1 MHYYSYVWVK
11 SVWSFAKKR
20 LGDILV
26 ESDVITQSQL
36 DEALSDQK
44 ISGRKLGEIL
54 ISKGYVTRK
63 KIIEVL
69 EVQLNI
75 PYMNLTAFYPDPKI
89 VKLIPE
95 NMARKHEIIAVKL
108 ENNILTVAASDPLNI
123 TAFDDARIYTGYEIQ
138 PAMADTEQ
146 INSLISRC
154 YGSQKAM
161 EAVEEFSRANAF
173 FTRDVMSIAGDMNA
187 SGNINETPA
196 VKLINILIEQAV
208 QSGASDIHIEPQ
220 NRRLRIRFRIDGQLQ
235 DIMQSD
241 IDILPA
247 IVSRIK
253 VMAGL
258 NIAEKRLPQDGRI
271 AYRLNQE
278 EIDLRISVLPVIFG
292 EKVVIR
298 LISKNTFNI
307 PKEQLGFLPEN
318 LEMLGSILKNPH
330 GIVLVTGPT
339 GSGKTT
345 TLYAAVRELNRPNIN
360 IVTVEDPV
368 ESTIEG
374 ISQVQ
379 ANPKVGLDFANSLRS
394 ILRQD
399 PDIILIGEI
408 RDSETAEIAVRSAI
422 TGHLVLGTLHTNDA
436 PSSVVRLIDM
446 GIPPFLLSSSL
457 VGVVA
462 QRLVRKICTN
472 CRETWVPDRNELESI
487 GYVGGDTPVLYR
499 GRGCESCRGTGYR
512 GRTAVHEIMK
522 INSDLRD
529 AIYRQESTDVLKDI
543 AVKNGMITL
552 RENCKRL
559 VLSGVTT
566 LEEMLKVVYV
576 QE

>member
-1 MHYYSYVWVK
+1 M
-11 SVWSFAKKR
+11 WSFSRKR
-20 LGDILV
+20 LGDILL
-26 ESDVITQSQL
+26 ETGLITQSQL
-36 DEALSDQK
+36 SEALADQK
-44 ISGRKLGEIL
+44 NSGKKLGEIL
-54 ISKGYVTRK
+54 VSKGYITRK
-63 KIIEVL
+63 SIIEVL

-75 PYMNLTAFYPDPKI
+75 PYINLTALSPDPKT
-89 VKLIPE
+89 VRLIPE
-95 NMARKHEIIAVKL
+95 NMARKHEILAIKL
-108 ENNILTVAASDPLNI
+108 ESNVLTVAASDPLNV
-123 TAFDDARIYTGYEIQ
+123 TAFDDVRIYTGHEVQ

-146 INSLISRC
+146 IHALISRC

-161 EAVEEFSRANAF
+161 EAVEEFSKANAL
-173 FTRDVMSIAGDMNA
+173 FTRDVLSLAGEGD
-187 SGNINETPA
+187 SGSNINETPA
-196 VKLINILIEQAV
+196 VKLINILIEQAF

-220 NRRLRIRFRIDGQLQ
+220 NKNLRIRFRIDGQLQ

-241 IDILPA
+241 IEILPA

-271 AYRLNQE
+271 AYRFNQNE
-278 EIDLRISVLPVIFG
+278 VDLRISVLPTIFG

-298 LISKNTFNI
+298 VISKNTFDFT
-307 PKEQLGFLPEN
+307 KEMLGFLPEN
-318 LEMLGSILKNPH
+318 LEALEDILKNPH

-345 TLYAAVRELNRPNIN
+345 TLYTAVKELNRPNIN

-379 ANPKVGLDFANSLRS
+379 VNPKAGLDFANSLRS

-408 RDSETAEIAVRSAI
+408 RDTETAEIAVRSAI
-422 TGHLVLGTLHTNDA
+422 TGHLVLSTVHTNDA
-436 PSSVVRLIDM
+436 ASSVARLMDM
-446 GIPPFLLSSSL
+446 GIPPFLVSTSL
-457 VGVVA
+457 VGIVA
-462 QRLVRKICTN
+462 QRLVRKICPN
-472 CRETWVPDRNELESI
+472 CRESYVPSRIEQDLLDNT
-487 GYVGGDTPVLYR
+487 GKTPPVLYR
-499 GRGCESCRGTGYR
+499 GRGCESCKGTGYK
-512 GRTAVHEIMK
+512 GRIAVHEVMK
-522 INSDLRD
+522 IGTDLRN
-529 AIYRQESTDVLKDI
+529 AINRQESTDVLKNT

-552 RENCKRL
+552 KENCKRL
-559 VLSGVTT
+559 VLSGVIT

>member
-1 MHYYSYVWVK
+1 MK
-11 SVWSFAKKR
+11 NVWSFARKR
-20 LGDILV
+20 LGDILL
-26 ESDVITQSQL
+26 ETGLITQSQL
-36 DEALSDQK
+36 SEALADQK
-44 ISGRKLGEIL
+44 NSGKKLGEIL
-54 ISKGYVTRK
+54 VSKGYITK
-63 KIIEVL
+63 KSIIEVL

-75 PYMNLTAFYPDPKI
+75 PYVNLTALSPDPKT
-89 VKLIPE
+89 VRLIPE
-95 NMARKHEIIAVKL
+95 NMARKHEILAIKL
-108 ENNILTVAASDPLNI
+108 ESNVLTVAASDPLNV
-123 TAFDDARIYTGYEIQ
+123 TAFDDVRIYTGHEVQ

-146 INSLISRC
+146 IHALISRC

-161 EAVEEFSRANAF
+161 EAVEEFSKANALF
-173 FTRDVMSIAGDMNA
+173 ARDVLSLAGEGD
-187 SGNINETPA
+187 SGSNINETPA
-196 VKLINILIEQAV
+196 VKLINILIEQAF

-220 NRRLRIRFRIDGQLQ
+220 NKNLRIRFRIDGQLQ

-241 IDILPA
+241 IEILPA

-271 AYRLNQE
+271 AYRFHQNE
-278 EIDLRISVLPVIFG
+278 VDLRISVLPTIFG

-298 LISKNTFNI
+298 VISKNTFNFA
-307 PKEQLGFLPEN
+307 KEALGFLPEN
-318 LEMLGSILKNPH
+318 LEALEDILKNPH

-345 TLYAAVRELNRPNIN
+345 TLYTAVRELNRPNIN

-374 ISQVQ
+374 INQVQ
-379 ANPKVGLDFANSLRS
+379 VNPKAGLDFANSLRS

-408 RDSETAEIAVRSAI
+408 RDTETAEIAVRSAI
-422 TGHLVLGTLHTNDA
+422 TGHLVLSTVHTNDA
-436 PSSVVRLIDM
+436 ASSVARLMDM
-446 GIPPFLLSSSL
+446 GIPPFLVSTSL
-457 VGVVA
+457 VGIVA
-462 QRLVRKICTN
+462 QRLVRKICPN
-472 CRETWVPDRNELESI
+472 CRESYVPNRSELDI
-487 GYVGGDTPVLYR
+487 LDNTGNIPPVLYR
-499 GRGCESCRGTGYR
+499 GRGCESCKGTGYK
-512 GRTAVHEIMK
+512 GRIAVHEVMK
-522 INSDLRD
+522 IGADLRN
-529 AIYRQESTDVLKDI
+529 AINRQESTDVLKNI

-552 RENCKRL
+552 KENCRRL
-559 VLSGVTT
+559 VLSGVIT

>member
-1 MHYYSYVWVK
+1 M
-11 SVWSFAKKR
+11 WSFARKR
-20 LGDILV
+20 LGDILL
-26 ESDVITQSQL
+26 EAGLITQSQL
-36 DEALSDQK
+36 SEALADQK
-44 ISGRKLGEIL
+44 NSGKKLGEIL
-54 ISKGYVTRK
+54 VSKGYITRK
-63 KIIEVL
+63 SIIEVL

-75 PYMNLTAFYPDPKI
+75 PYVNLTALSPDPKT
-89 VKLIPE
+89 VRLIPE
-95 NMARKHEIIAVKL
+95 NMARKHEILAIKL
-108 ENNILTVAASDPLNI
+108 ESNVLTVAASDPLNV
-123 TAFDDARIYTGYEIQ
+123 TAFDDVRIYTGHEVQ

-146 INSLISRC
+146 IHALISRC

-161 EAVEEFSRANAF
+161 DAVEEFSKANAL
-173 FTRDVMSIAGDMNA
+173 FTRDVLSLAGEGD
-187 SGNINETPA
+187 SGSNINETPA
-196 VKLINILIEQAV
+196 VKLINILIEQAF

-220 NRRLRIRFRIDGQLQ
+220 NKNLRIRFRIDGQLQ

-241 IDILPA
+241 IEILPA

-271 AYRLNQE
+271 AYRFQQNE
-278 EIDLRISVLPVIFG
+278 VDLRISVLPTIFG

-298 LISKNTFNI
+298 VISKNTFNFA
-307 PKEQLGFLPEN
+307 KEMLGFLPEN
-318 LEMLGSILKNPH
+318 LEALEDILKNPH

-345 TLYAAVRELNRPNIN
+345 TLYTAVRELNRDNIN

-379 ANPKVGLDFANSLRS
+379 VNPKAGLDFANSLRS

-408 RDSETAEIAVRSAI
+408 RDTETAEIAVRSAI
-422 TGHLVLGTLHTNDA
+422 TGHLVLSTVHTNDA
-436 PSSVVRLIDM
+436 ASSVARLMDM
-446 GIPPFLLSSSL
+446 GIPPFLVSTSL
-457 VGVVA
+457 VGIVA
-462 QRLVRKICTN
+462 QRLVRKICPN
-472 CRETWVPDRNELESI
+472 CRESYVPNPSELEALDNT
-487 GYVGGDTPVLYR
+487 GDTIPALYR
-499 GRGCESCRGTGYR
+499 GRGCESCKGTGYK
-512 GRTAVHEIMK
+512 GRIAVHEVMK
-522 INSDLRD
+522 IGADLRN
-529 AIYRQESTDVLKDI
+529 AINRQESTDVLKNT

-552 RENCKRL
+552 KENCRRL
-559 VLSGVTT
+559 VLSGVIT